1 MSCFGFP
8 TKFHHEYIVSDLDGN
23 VCETMT
29 INATRWRFLF
39 FEDRFRGTVV
49 FSSYDTIDSSDQY
62 RIDNS
67 SHLKKEAGI
76 KDDFYYIILFGNY
89 DENVGHS
96 KYANIYIRE
105 GGDLGVVIKMGN
117 QWSLA
122 FEKGKTAGDVI
133 ECFSQNNMFFS

>member
-8 TKFHHEYIVSDLDGN
+8 TKFHHEFIVSDLDGN

-49 FSSYDTIDSSDQY
+49 FSSYDTIDSSDRY

-89 DENVGHS
+89 DESVGHS

-105 GGDLGVVIKMGN
+105 GG
-117 QWSLA
+117 
-122 FEKGKTAGDVI
+122 
-133 ECFSQNNMFFS
+133 FSQNNIFFS